1 MKKIFSLVLVL
12 VLTLSIFSE
21 LTVFAVEKEG
31 LAFTNP
37 SGLYKL
43 ETAPNK
49 NPITFE
55 AEIYF
60 PKNTPGGNRG
70 GVIFGNFGSEDR
82 CTNLE
87 IYTNGNPR
95 LYWVS
100 PEGTVLN
107 IVFSKVN
114 VYNGAWTHLTVVADI
129 NADKAR
135 CYVNGELIQ
144 TLAFKDAS
152 EVVCPKSFVVGG
164 DFRSGNAQYF
174 KGRIKFLAV
183 YSDIR
188 TESEIKSDMTSLDKS
203 DLIVAYDF
211 KNITE
216 EPNKLIDLSDNKNNA
231 KFKTTWMKTVE
242 SDFQSAF
249 SFAVIG
255 DTQLV
260 ARDHPT
266 DFPKIYDYILDNLES
281 KNIKMV
287 LGLGDITDKNSTA
300 EWNLAKANIL
310 KLNNKVPYS
319 LARGN
324 HDGSANFNSTFMNTG
339 YKEMLGGTYNA
350 KLENSW
356 QELIVGDLKYLIITL
371 DYGPDDS
378 VLNWASKII
387 EAHPKHNVI
396 ITTHAY
402 LFRDGTTLDANDVCP
417 PSTSGGVNNGD
428 HIWEKLVSK
437 HENIVLVLS
446 GHDPCNEIIMT
457 QTPGKNNHV
466 VTQFLID
473 PQRVDT
479 SRSATGMVA
488 MFYFSE
494 DGTKL
499 RVEYYS
505 TVKQRYFME
514 ENQFE
519 TELDL
524 VDIEKPTNSPIVN
537 TSTNKPTSSPDLTPT
552 AQNTTVTEN
561 PYKNGTVTA
570 IVIGAVALCAVIMA
584 VTIVVVL
591 KKKKGK
597 G

>member
-31 LAFTNP
+31 LAFTDP
-37 SGLYKL
+37 LGLYKL

-55 AEIYF
+55 TDIYF
-60 PKNTPGGNRG
+60 PKNTSGSNRG
-70 GVIFGNFGSEDR
+70 GVIFGNFGSENR
-82 CTNLE
+82 CVSLE

-114 VYNGAWTHLTVVADI
+114 VYNGAWTHLAVVADI
-129 NADKAR
+129 DADKAR

-152 EVVCPKSFVVGG
+152 EVVCLSTFVVGG

-174 KGRIKFLAV
+174 KGRMKSLAV
-183 YSDIR
+183 YSDVR
-188 TESEIKSDMTSLDKS
+188 TETEIKSDMTSLDKS

-211 KNITE
+211 KNIASE
-216 EPNKLIDLSDNKNNA
+216 DYPNKLTDLSDNKNNA
-231 KFKTTWMKTVE
+231 KLKTTWMKTVE

-255 DTQLV
+255 DTQIV

-266 DFPKIYDYILDNLES
+266 DFPKIYDYILDNLEE

-287 LGLGDITDKNSTA
+287 LGLGDITDKNTTA
-300 EWNLAKANIL
+300 EWTLAKANIS
-310 KLNNKVPYS
+310 KLNGKVRYS
-319 LARGN
+319 LVRGN
-324 HDGSANFNSTFMNTG
+324 HDGWANFNSAFMNTG
-339 YKEMLGGTYNA
+339 YKELLGGTFDA

-371 DYGPDDS
+371 DFGPDDN
-378 VLNWASKII
+378 VLNWASQII

-402 LFRDGTTLDANDVCP
+402 LYRDGTTLDANDECP
-417 PSTSGGVNNGD
+417 PTAEGSNDGEE
-428 HIWEKLVSK
+428 IWEKLVSK

-457 QTPGKNNHV
+457 QTPGKNNHI

-479 SRSATGMVA
+479 SQSAAGMVA

-505 TVKQRYFME
+505 TVKERYFME

-519 TELDL
+519 VDLDL
-524 VDIEKPTNSPIVN
+524 VDAEVPSTKPDTTKAPSENSTPLNSPTVPPEKN
-537 TSTNKPTSSPDLTPT
+537 TEAT
-552 AQNTTVTEN
+552 
-561 PYKNGTVTA
+561 KNYLWLYIAG
-570 IVIGAVALCAVIMA
+570 GAVILVCCP
-584 VTIVVVL
+584 VTYIII
-591 KKKKGK
+591 KKKKNDGK
-597 G
+597 